1 MTEKKTIR
9 LMIID
14 DHRLIIDGMK
24 ALLSNM
30 EGVELITGATA
41 GYEALRLLD
50 TTNVDVVLADINM
63 PGMNGIEVTRR
74 IKSDHPGVAVLA
86 LTMHDDPSLINR
98 MIEAGASGYI
108 LKSTGIDELMEA
120 IETVAAG
127 GKFLS
132 RDVQKIIMQRIYNAN
147 DAITGIQPN
156 VIRLTSRESEILQL
170 IAREFSNGQIAEKLF
185 ISERTVE
192 THRKN
197 IFIKTGTKTVVG
209 LIKYAIENDLLSGN
223 QTL

>member
-1 MTEKKTIR
+1 
-9 LMIID
+9 MIID

>member
-1 MTEKKTIR
+1 
-9 LMIID
+9 MIID

-24 ALLSNM
+24 AILSNI
-30 EGVELITGATA
+30 EGVELTTGASS
-41 GYEALRLLD
+41 GYEALRMLD
-50 TTNVDVVLADINM
+50 TIEVDVVLADINM

-74 IKSDHPGVAVLA
+74 IKADHPGVAVLA
-86 LTMHDDPSLINR
+86 LTMHDDSSLINR

-170 IAREFSNGQIAEKLF
+170 IAKEYSNSQIAEKLF

-209 LIKYAIENDLLSGN
+209 LIKYAIENDLLRDS
-223 QTL
+223 QTW

>member
-1 MTEKKTIR
+1 
-9 LMIID
+9 MIID

-30 EGVELITGATA
+30 EGVELITGATS

-50 TTNVDVVLADINM
+50 TTDVDVVLADINM

-74 IKSDHPGVAVLA
+74 IKTDHPGVAVLA

-209 LIKYAIENDLLSGN
+209 LIKYAIENDLLSSG
-223 QTL
+223 QTW